1 MKNEKRKG
9 QEEKEGR
16 GESDEETAR
25 IYREN

>member
-16 GESDEETAR
+16 GERHEETAR